1 MNPPEARPPASAP
14 AVDQQREQDYMT
26 NRWLNQQKYYSNKAS
41 ASKRQHMTFQLITA
55 IGAVAVPILLNINFG
70 QADSIKQITIT
81 AIALVVAVVTA
92 IDRTLK
98 PGDDWYNFRR
108 ASEALKTQGWLY
120 KTRVDPYHRSNA
132 FDVFVKNCEAI
143 ITAQNDIFAQQN
155 QQTDQPVDT
164 TTRPIRQTGDQSTVE
179 G

>member
-1 MNPPEARPPASAP
+1 MNPTESRAP
-14 AVDQQREQDYMT
+14 ANMPTAEQREQDYMN

-41 ASKRQHMTFQLITA
+41 QSKRQHMTFQLITA
-55 IGAVAVPILLNINFG
+55 IGAVAVPILLNINFAA
-70 QADSIKQITIT
+70 ADVKNWIIT
-81 AIALVVAVVTA
+81 AIALAVAIVTA

-98 PGDDWYNFRR
+98 PGDEWYNFRR

-120 KTRVDPYHRSNA
+120 KTRVDPYHRQNA

-143 ITAQNDIFAQQN
+143 ITAQNDIFAQRN

-164 TTRPIRQTGDQSTVE
+164 TTRPVRDTGTQPTVE